1 MRRFG
6 MIGMACLMAACQS
19 HRMNI
24 EGYIETPEKKIYLG
38 EMTNEYYGYFKA
50 IDSAEILDGKFAFR
64 VDDVKPQML
73 FLGFRP
79 GKGGMLMAEAGNLT
93 VKGQAYGQEVRWE
106 VAGSELNRKYAT
118 FLEEKYVA
126 ENRRMCDSLNQLFYA
141 ARDKDDRQE
150 MKRIKDLSIPVYEEG
165 EKAASLLTRRW
176 VEQNKD
182 NVLGIYLYYSRLFN
196 RKNFPE
202 IKDVEAERA
211 YLNGFGRRALQSV
224 YWQKIAKR
232 LDLYAGCAIGAVAPE
247 ICGRDTL
254 GNPLKLSDF
263 RGKYVLVDFWDS
275 YCHWCREETPWLRKA
290 LEVFK
295 DKNFTIL
302 GVSDDRKEEL
312 WLRAIREDGSNW
324 NHLLLSPK
332 DSVMTTYCIKGI
344 PHIILVAP
352 DGKILAKDL
361 RHEKLTTVPMTFISQ

>member
-1 MRRFG
+1 

-24 EGYIETPEKKIYLG
+24 EGYVGETQEKKIYLG
-38 EMTNEYYGYFKA
+38 EITNEYYGYFKA
-50 IDSAEILDGKFAFR
+50 IDSADIRAGKFTFC

-79 GKGGMLMAEAGNLT
+79 GEGGVLVAEAGNLT
-93 VKGQAYGQEVRWE
+93 VKGQISGREVRWE
-106 VAGSELNRKYAT
+106 VAGSALNRKYAT

-126 ENRRMCDSLNQLFYA
+126 ENRRICDSLDQLFYA

-150 MKRIKDLSIPVYEEG
+150 MARIKELSIDVYEEG
-165 EKAASLLTRRW
+165 DKAATLLTRRW

-196 RKNFPE
+196 RKSFPE

-211 YLNGFGRRALQSV
+211 YLNGFGTQALQSV
-224 YWQKIAKR
+224 YRQKMEDQ

-247 ICGRDTL
+247 ICGRDTS
-254 GNPLKLSDF
+254 GNSLKLSDF

-290 LEVFK
+290 LEAFK

-302 GVSDDRKEEL
+302 GVSDDREEAL
-312 WLRAIREDGSNW
+312 WLQAIREDGSHW

-332 DSVMTTYCIKGI
+332 DPVMKTYCIKGI
-344 PHIILVAP
+344 PHIVLVGP

-361 RHEKLTTVPMTFISQ
+361 RHERLTTVPAMFIN